1 MQHILPRYASRP
13 DQVDR
18 FLERNATRRN
28 AARVGVPQGL
38 KLRARLASGASG
50 VVWSAFDGDGRM
62 WAVKEQPLGSVED
75 VEDFQRELHYQNLF
89 AQGGV
94 ALPVVDAWVKN
105 GVGVIKMQAIDT
117 TLASLIEEFSDN
129 DATHRETLT
138 WMAEEVK
145 RLQAQ
150 VAALGLVHGDMHF
163 GNIALAVGDDR
174 HSARLVLI
182 DFGKSLELKGVSRW
196 SDLRDADV
204 FWVWRASFDSPI
216 NPFLK
221 AVGFPGSKIMK
232 SICRNA
238 KPDSTSKCSGEMI
251 DMKKRG
257 SLNLWEAEKK
267 AKQLVRL
274 PPGFT
279 SV

>member
-1 MQHILPRYASRP
+1 M
-13 DQVDR
+13 
-18 FLERNATRRN
+18 
-28 AARVGVPQGL
+28 
-38 KLRARLASGASG
+38 
-50 VVWSAFDGDGRM
+50 
-62 WAVKEQPLGSVED
+62 
-75 VEDFQRELHYQNLF
+75 
-89 AQGGV
+89 
-94 ALPVVDAWVKN
+94 
-105 GVGVIKMQAIDT
+105 
-117 TLASLIEEFSDN
+117 
-129 DATHRETLT
+129 
-138 WMAEEVK
+138 
-145 RLQAQ
+145 
-150 VAALGLVHGDMHF
+150 
-163 GNIALAVGDDR
+163 
-174 HSARLVLI
+174 
-182 DFGKSLELKGVSRW
+182 
-196 SDLRDADV
+196 
-204 FWVWRASFDSPI
+204 WRASFD